1 MSNYSE
7 AQLAILIDA
16 DNTSTLYLDKLMN
29 EIATLGRV
37 SVRRAYGDWTRPQLA
52 SWKSILLS
60 HSIQPIQQFAY
71 TTGKNATD
79 SSMIID
85 AMDLMYTGR
94 FSGFCLISS
103 DSDYT
108 RLAQRI
114 REQGMMVYGFGKN
127 HTPKAFMQACDR
139 FTYLEVFES
148 KNEQG
153 VDFYDSADMLFS
165 TNNQFKPIDV
175 AIALVRHAIDAMAD
189 EQGFANIAPVKN
201 YILKIEPD
209 FDARLFDYEKFS
221 DFLRAFPRY
230 FELEERYPN
239 GDVHKVIFV
248 KNRQS
253 LELPL
258 ADL

>member
-1 MSNYSE
+1 MNAHTE
-7 AQLAILIDA
+7 TKLAVLIDA
-16 DNTSTLYLDKLMN
+16 DNISSLHLDKLLG
-29 EIATLGRV
+29 EIATFGRA
-37 SVRRAYGDWTRPQLA
+37 SVRRAYGDWTKPQLA
-52 SWKSILLS
+52 GWKSLLLS

-79 SSMIID
+79 ASLIID

-94 FSGFCLISS
+94 FCGFCLVSS

-114 REQGMMVYGFGKN
+114 REQGMSVHGFGKS

-139 FTYLEVFES
+139 FTYLEVFEEHNQKS
-148 KNEQG
+148 A
-153 VDFYDSADMLFS
+153 VTFYDSADMLFS
-165 TNNQFKPIDV
+165 KTNQFKPIDV
-175 AIALVRHAIDAMAD
+175 AISLVRHAINTMAD

-221 DFLRAFPRY
+221 DFLRAYPRY

-239 GDVHKVIFV
+239 GGTHKVIFV
-248 KNRQS
+248 KNHP
-253 LELPL
+253 EP
-258 ADL
+258 